1 MHILGPGGQVFL
13 FVYFLEKWYY
23 PDQCI
28 MILLYQDSFFKLLM
42 TVRMTAN
49 VTFSEKRF
57 C

>member
-13 FVYFLEKWYY
+13 FVYFLEKRYY

-42 TVRMTAN
+42 TVRVTTN